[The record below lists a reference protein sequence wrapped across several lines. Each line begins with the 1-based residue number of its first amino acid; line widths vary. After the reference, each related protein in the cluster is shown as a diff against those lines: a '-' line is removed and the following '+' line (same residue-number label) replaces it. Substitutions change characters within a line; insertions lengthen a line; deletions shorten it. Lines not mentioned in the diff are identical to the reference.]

1 MEGILSRNV
10 LENYN
15 KLTKQLERLLLLM
28 RIIKEIFGTI
38 LITQVCGFALGLSA
52 AAVCTSSAEDW
63 RRYRKGKD
71 TYISHRM

>member
-1 MEGILSRNV
+1 
-10 LENYN
+10 
-15 KLTKQLERLLLLM
+15 M